1 VKGLGTREIA
11 AASMLGALSALWEII
26 PGPPFD
32 IPFPLYQR
40 ISWDLTGIPMMIS
53 LLLYGPIAAVYTSL
67 IGCSIIFIRGNVF
80 GGVFK
85 LVAELATLLGFAVI
99 RKNFVL
105 KSATAILSRV
115 TVMTIANYYLLPV
128 FYKMPE
134 PVVLGL
140 LAYIG
145 MFNATQALIII
156 VPAIIIFWRIT
167 EL

>member
-1 VKGLGTREIA
+1 
-11 AASMLGALSALWEII
+11 MLGALSALWEII

-32 IPFPLYQR
+32 IPFPLYPR

-53 LLLYGPIAAVYTSL
+53 LLLYGPLSAVYTCM

-99 RKNFVL
+99 RKNVVL
-105 KSATAILSRV
+105 KSATAVLSRV
-115 TVMTIANYYLLPV
+115 TVMTIANYYLLPA

-145 MFNATQALIII
+145 VFNLTQALIII
-156 VPAIIIFWRIT
+156 VPAFIVFWRIT
-167 EL
+167 KL

>member
-1 VKGLGTREIA
+1 MGTREIA
-11 AASMLGALSALWEII
+11 TASMLGALSALWEII

-32 IPFPLYQR
+32 IPFPLYPR

-53 LLLYGPIAAVYTSL
+53 LLLYGPLSAVYTCM

-99 RKNFVL
+99 RKNVVL
-105 KSATAILSRV
+105 KSATAVLSRV
-115 TVMTIANYYLLPV
+115 TVMTIANYYLLPA

-145 MFNATQALIII
+145 VFNLTQALIII
-156 VPAIIIFWRIT
+156 VPAFIVFWRIT
-167 EL
+167 KL

>member
-1 VKGLGTREIA
+1 
-11 AASMLGALSALWEII
+11 MLGALSALWEII

-32 IPFPLYQR
+32 IPFPLYPK

-53 LLLYGPIAAVYTSL
+53 LLLYGPLSAVYTCM
-67 IGCSIIFIRGNVF
+67 IGCSIIFIRGNIF

-99 RKNFVL
+99 RKNVVL

-115 TVMTIANYYLLPV
+115 TVMTIANYYLLPA

-145 MFNATQALIII
+145 VFNLTQALIII
-156 VPAIIIFWRIT
+156 VPAFIVFWRIT
-167 EL
+167 KL

>member
-1 VKGLGTREIA
+1 
-11 AASMLGALSALWEII
+11 MLGALSALWEII

-32 IPFPLYQR
+32 IPFPLYPR

-53 LLLYGPIAAVYTSL
+53 LLLYGPLSAVYTCM

-99 RKNFVL
+99 RKNVVL

-115 TVMTIANYYLLPV
+115 TVMTIANYYLLPA

-145 MFNATQALIII
+145 VFNLTQALIII
-156 VPAIIIFWRIT
+156 VPAFIVFWRIT
-167 EL
+167 KL

>member
-1 VKGLGTREIA
+1 
-11 AASMLGALSALWEII
+11 MLGALSALWEII

-32 IPFPLYQR
+32 IPFPLYPK

-53 LLLYGPIAAVYTSL
+53 LLLYGPLSAVYTCM

-99 RKNFVL
+99 RKNVVL

-115 TVMTIANYYLLPV
+115 TVMTIANYYLLPA

-145 MFNATQALIII
+145 VFNLTQALIII
-156 VPAIIIFWRIT
+156 VPAFIVFWRIT
-167 EL
+167 KL

>member
-1 VKGLGTREIA
+1 
-11 AASMLGALSALWEII
+11 MLGALSALWEII

-32 IPFPLYQR
+32 IPFPLYPR

-53 LLLYGPIAAVYTSL
+53 LLLYGPLSAVCTCM
-67 IGCSIIFIRGNVF
+67 IGCAIIFIRGNIF

-99 RKNFVL
+99 SKNFVL

-115 TVMTIANYYLLPV
+115 TVMTIANYYLLPA

-145 MFNATQALIII
+145 VFNLTQTLIRSVPALI
-156 VPAIIIFWRIT
+156 VFWRIT